1 MHTVQLLLM
10 PSEYDKRILNKRFH
24 ALSHVHNVLVK
35 YGRKCLSRLSR
46 DPKYLSLREEYVL
59 LLKKKTISDPEK
71 ARKKQLSL
79 ELTMITRSYGLS
91 EYDLQSYIKV
101 CAKQF
106 RKCLSSQQIQ
116 KEATRVW
123 NGIRTVLYGNGKALH
138 FKKYRDFDTIS
149 GKSNTNG
156 LKFCKETMS
165 TDWLSLKMKCKL
177 PKDVAYLYEALD
189 AKISYCELKR
199 MMFPNG
205 WHYYII
211 IFLQGDAP
219 RKMDLNVSKQ
229 NTTGVDIGTSTV
241 AAVSD
246 ASIVLKELAPECRS
260 YNLRIDKLQQYMD
273 RSKRLSNPKKYNPDG
288 TINRQNKDRWGFT
301 KAYLKAQDRLK
312 SLYRKKS
319 LYITMSH
326 EKIINTML
334 RDSTRFIVEDMS
346 FKALQQ
352 KAKVETDMSEH
363 DNPVKAPDHK
373 NEPMATGVNDKPEQ
387 NHKNKRRKRFGRSMN
402 NRAPAR
408 FISILARKAA
418 LYGGSVYRVDTKT
431 FRASQYDHILD
442 TYKKCSLSE
451 RGKYIDNTKV
461 QRDLYSAFLLKN
473 SNESLDHP
481 DREKCIM
488 DFPAF
493 VKMQN
498 ELISELKE
506 NHVSMK
512 QCFGF

>member
-165 TDWLSLKMKCKL
+165 TDWLSLKM
-177 PKDVAYLYEALD
+177 
-189 AKISYCELKR
+189 
-199 MMFPNG
+199 G
-205 WHYYII
+205 
-211 IFLQGDAP
+211 
-219 RKMDLNVSKQ
+219 
-229 NTTGVDIGTSTV
+229 
-241 AAVSD
+241 
-246 ASIVLKELAPECRS
+246 
-260 YNLRIDKLQQYMD
+260 
-273 RSKRLSNPKKYNPDG
+273 
-288 TINRQNKDRWGFT
+288 
-301 KAYLKAQDRLK
+301 
-312 SLYRKKS
+312 
-319 LYITMSH
+319 
-326 EKIINTML
+326 
-334 RDSTRFIVEDMS
+334 
-346 FKALQQ
+346 
-352 KAKVETDMSEH
+352 
-363 DNPVKAPDHK
+363 
-373 NEPMATGVNDKPEQ
+373 
-387 NHKNKRRKRFGRSMN
+387 
-402 NRAPAR
+402 
-408 FISILARKAA
+408 
-418 LYGGSVYRVDTKT
+418 
-431 FRASQYDHILD
+431 
-442 TYKKCSLSE
+442 
-451 RGKYIDNTKV
+451 
-461 QRDLYSAFLLKN
+461 
-473 SNESLDHP
+473 
-481 DREKCIM
+481 
-488 DFPAF
+488 
-493 VKMQN
+493 
-498 ELISELKE
+498 
-506 NHVSMK
+506 
-512 QCFGF
+512 